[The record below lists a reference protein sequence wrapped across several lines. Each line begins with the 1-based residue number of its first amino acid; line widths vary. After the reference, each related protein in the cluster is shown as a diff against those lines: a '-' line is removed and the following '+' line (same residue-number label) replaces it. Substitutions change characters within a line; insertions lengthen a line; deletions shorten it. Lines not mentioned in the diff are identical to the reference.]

1 MGQDGVQ
8 PIWKHVLA
16 ARPDVFLMLG
26 DNVYADTTD
35 PVELRA
41 AYAKLG
47 AQPGY
52 QKLKRTAKV
61 LATWDDHDYGQND
74 AGADYPIKEASK
86 EIFLDFF
93 GVPKDS
99 PRRQRDGVYHAEAF
113 GPPGRRVQIIL
124 LDTRFNRSPL
134 IWKEDGSD
142 PIEKGHY
149 VPNEDPSATLL
160 GAKQWA
166 WFEEQLRE
174 PAQIRIIAS
183 SIQVV
188 DEDSGGEKWANFPAE
203 RKKLFTLLWRA
214 TGSFFVSGDR
224 HFAELSLMDSEA
236 GYPTFD
242 VTSSSL
248 NWSEHMFR
256 LPEKNRHRVAVLNRG
271 DNFGLIEIDWAR
283 RDPLIRF
290 KIIDDDG
297 DVMIHQKVELSV
309 LRESNLPFWNAVP
322 K

>member
-1 MGQDGVQ
+1 MTRGFVVGVALVCATPVWSQAQEPPPIQRIAFGTCMGQDGVQ

-166 WFEEQLRE
+166 WFEKQLRE

-188 DEDSGGEKWANFPAE
+188 DQDSGGEKWAN
-203 RKKLFTLLWRA
+203 
-214 TGSFFVSGDR
+214 
-224 HFAELSLMDSEA
+224 
-236 GYPTFD
+236 
-242 VTSSSL
+242 
-248 NWSEHMFR
+248 
-256 LPEKNRHRVAVLNRG
+256 
-271 DNFGLIEIDWAR
+271 
-283 RDPLIRF
+283 
-290 KIIDDDG
+290 
-297 DVMIHQKVELSV
+297 
-309 LRESNLPFWNAVP
+309 
-322 K
+322 